1 MGPFLLK
8 AISMT
13 FIFFYFFL
21 FFLHFLHFIFNLPNF
36 VFLNENI
43 VEFILC

>member
-13 FIFFYFFL
+13 FIFYFL
-21 FFLHFLHFIFNLPNF
+21 FFYFLHFIFNLPNF